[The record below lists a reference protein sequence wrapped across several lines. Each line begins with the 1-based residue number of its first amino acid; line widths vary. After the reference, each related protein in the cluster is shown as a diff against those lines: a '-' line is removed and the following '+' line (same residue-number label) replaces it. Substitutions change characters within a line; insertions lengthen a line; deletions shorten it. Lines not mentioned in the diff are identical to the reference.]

1 MTFRV
6 SLVGGCTIC
15 SAFAAHAKE
24 VSFGRDVFPILS
36 DRCFACHGPDAHD
49 RKAKL
54 RLDLADGP
62 DGAYRTHDDVTAIK
76 PGSLE
81 DSELWYRITTDDA
94 DDLMPPAKSHKK
106 PLSKEEQAI
115 IKSWIEAGAPYERF
129 WAFVPAKKPEMPKIK
144 DSAWSKHPIDLQVM
158 AKLDSLNLQPSPE
171 ADKRT
176 LIRRVSFDLTGLP
189 PTPEEIKAFLSDDR
203 SEAYEAPL

>member
-1 MTFRV
+1 MLLSEQIRCLCLAV
-6 SLVGGCTIC
+6 LIVLGSAV
-15 SAFAAHAKE
+15 SAFGME
-24 VSFGRDVFPILS
+24 VSFNQDVFPILS
-36 DRCFACHGPDAHD
+36 DRCFACHGPDSHD

-54 RLDLADGP
+54 RLDQADGV
-62 DGAYRTHDDVTAIK
+62 DGAYRTHDGVTAIK
-76 PGSLE
+76 PGSIK

-94 DDLMPPAKSHKK
+94 DDLMPPSKANKKS
-106 PLSKEEQAI
+106 LSKEEQAV

-129 WAFVPAKKPEMPKIK
+129 WAFVPAKKPEMPKVK
-144 DSAWSKHPIDLQVM
+144 DSSLSKLLIDRLVL

-189 PTPEEIKAFLSDDR
+189 PSR
-203 SEAYEAPL
+203 